1 VIKFPESAAFGKKIP
16 LAQLKEKGVSPKF
29 LKWVKSVKW
38 AYKLSPST
46 LNLSATPDVK
56 EIEVLEV
63 VLRSEGESLR
73 NRALAI
79 EVLGAMIPNPCL
91 FRLFNE
97 DGDFIEE
104 AICPKASGG
113 ALLGDSPI
121 YRLCRGFGETD
132 ETVNLRAKSAIASGL
147 TAIIC
152 VGETLE
158 MRESGITAEIV
169 AIQTKKALAGIS
181 KEDLAKVIIAYEPV
195 WAIGTGKV
203 ATTEQAN
210 EVCAII
216 RDVVAGLY
224 DKASADE
231 LTIQYGGSM
240 NAANAAD
247 LLAMSDVDGGLIGGA
262 SLKVADFTTIVKA
275 AQ

>member
-29 LKWVKSVKW
+29 LKSVKSVKW
-38 AYKLSPST
+38 AYKLSQST
-46 LNLSATPDVK
+46 LNLAATGDVK

-132 ETVNLRAKSAIASGL
+132 ELIASGV
-147 TAIIC
+147 T
-152 VGETLE
+152 TLE
-158 MRESGITAEIV
+158 AALVRWSA
-169 AIQTKKALAGIS
+169 ALAGMG
-181 KEDLAKVIIAYEPV
+181 V
-195 WAIGTGKV
+195 
-203 ATTEQAN
+203 
-210 EVCAII
+210 
-216 RDVVAGLY
+216 RAGEGVRAFAERHYRLESLR
-224 DKASADE
+224 AQSADLEKKIVREKQLDRKYE
-231 LTIQYGGSM
+231 L
-240 NAANAAD
+240 
-247 LLAMSDVDGGLIGGA
+247 
-262 SLKVADFTTIVKA
+262 LKEKRQLEKEVELWIK
-275 AQ
+275 

>member
-1 VIKFPESAAFGKKIP
+1 MIKFPESAAFGKKIP

-46 LNLSATPDVK
+46 LNLAATADVK

-73 NRALAI
+73 NCALAI

-132 ETVNLRAKSAIASGL
+132 ETTVSGV
-147 TAIIC
+147 T
-152 VGETLE
+152 TLE
-158 MRESGITAEIV
+158 A
-169 AIQTKKALAGIS
+169 ALAGMG
-181 KEDLAKVIIAYEPV
+181 V
-195 WAIGTGKV
+195 
-203 ATTEQAN
+203 
-210 EVCAII
+210 
-216 RDVVAGLY
+216 RAGEGVRAFAERHYRLESLR
-224 DKASADE
+224 AQSADLEKKIVREKQLDRKYE
-231 LTIQYGGSM
+231 L
-240 NAANAAD
+240 
-247 LLAMSDVDGGLIGGA
+247 
-262 SLKVADFTTIVKA
+262 LKEKRQLEKEVELWKR
-275 AQ
+275 